1 MFISDTLSRAGLSL
15 RHAKQDPPEYLT
27 FQVSQE
33 ESFRKEVKE
42 TNLEEAVFVTDKR
55 LEQIRLETSKDT
67 SLQTRGV
74 ADHEWMA

>member
-1 MFISDTLSRAGLSL
+1 MVISDNLSRTALSL
-15 RHAKQDPPEYLT
+15 RHAKPDSPEYLT

-42 TNLEEAVFVTDKR
+42 TNLEEAVFVTDMR

-67 SLQTRGV
+67 SV
-74 ADHEWMA
+74 

>member
-1 MFISDTLSRAGLSL
+1 M
-15 RHAKQDPPEYLT
+15 RHAKPDSPEYLT
-27 FQVSQE
+27 FQVSKE

-67 SLQTRGV
+67 SVKTRGV